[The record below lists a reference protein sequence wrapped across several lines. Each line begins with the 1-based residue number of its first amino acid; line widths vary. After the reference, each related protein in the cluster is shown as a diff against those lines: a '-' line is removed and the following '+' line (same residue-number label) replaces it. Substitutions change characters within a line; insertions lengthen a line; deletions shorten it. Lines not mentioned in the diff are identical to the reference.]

1 MEEATYEEYLS
12 LVKNILDD
20 EEFKKL
26 KNCIHHGTTRY
37 EHSLKVSYSAY
48 KIAKRYNLSYEEVA
62 RSALLHDFFNNEEA
76 NLKERFKATFT
87 HAQEAEQNARNK
99 FNISEKEAKIIRCH
113 MFPINLTLPRDKES
127 WIVSMCDK
135 AAYFDEYFKNVSHK
149 FKYAINIFA
158 ILFLNFIK

>member
-1 MEEATYEEYLS
+1 MKDAIYEEYLS
-12 LVKNILDD
+12 LVENILNDK
-20 EEFKKL
+20 EFKKL
-26 KNCIHHGTTRY
+26 ENCTHHGTTRY

-87 HAQEAEQNARNK
+87 HAQEAEQNARDK

-127 WIVSMCDK
+127 WIVTICDK
-135 AAYFDEYFKNVSHK
+135 AMYFKEYSSNISHK
-149 FKYAINIFA
+149 LKYATNIFV